1 MTTTHVH
8 SPSRVLSLLA
18 ACVVLVVAL
27 LGPPGAPAST
37 AHADPADADAKFLAA
52 LSSRGITYESPEVM
66 IAAGRVACT
75 ELDQGETPGQVAQD
89 VMNNKD
95 VLTSSNLDAFHA
107 GFFVGASI
115 GAYCP
120 KYLGRI

>member
-18 ACVVLVVAL
+18 ACVVPVVAL
-27 LGPPGAPAST
+27 LGPPGAAAPT
-37 AHADPADADAKFLAA
+37 VQADPADADAKFLAA
-52 LSSRGITYESPEVM
+52 LTSKGITYASPEIM
-66 IAAGRVACT
+66 IAAGHVACT

-107 GFFVGASI
+107 AFFVGASI

-120 KYLGRI
+120 QYVGRI

>member
-27 LGPPGAPAST
+27 LAAST
-37 AHADPADADAKFLAA
+37 AHADPADADAKFLAD
-52 LSSRGITYESPEVM
+52 LNSEGITFASPEVM
-66 IAAGRVACT
+66 IAAGHAACT
-75 ELDQGETPGQVAQD
+75 ELDKGEVPAQVAHD

-95 VLTSSNLDAFHA
+95 VLTSSNLDGFHA

-115 GAYCP
+115 AAYCP
-120 KYLGRI
+120 QYLGQI

>member
-8 SPSRVLSLLA
+8 SPGRVLSLLA

-27 LGPPGAPAST
+27 LAASI
-37 AHADPADADAKFLAA
+37 AHADPADVDAKFLAA
-52 LSSRGITYESPEVM
+52 LSSQGITYASPEVM
-66 IAAGRVACT
+66 IAAGHVACT
-75 ELDQGETPGQVAQD
+75 ELDQGETPAQVAQD

-115 GAYCP
+115 AAYCP
-120 KYLGRI
+120 KYVGRI